1 MNHFGVRAS
10 KTVLKQTFQMFLMII
25 FENISPKEPK
35 NKSYILIAVI
45 RLF

>member
-1 MNHFGVRAS
+1 MNHSGDRAS
-10 KTVLKQTFQMFLMII
+10 KTVLKQTFQMLLMII
-25 FENISPKEPK
+25 FENIRPKEPK